1 MQTKWVV
8 ILKQMSNYMDAF
20 FSKQQCG
27 FRKSYNTQYLLSVM
41 HTRKMETAF
50 GKEKYFKALL
60 RDLSEALDCI
70 SHKMFLAKLHV
81 MDLI

>member
-1 MQTKWVV
+1 
-8 ILKQMSNYMDAF
+8 
-20 FSKQQCG
+20 
-27 FRKSYNTQYLLSVM
+27 
-41 HTRKMETAF
+41 METAF

-70 SHKMFLAKLHV
+70 SHEMFLAKLHV